1 MITINNFIQEI
12 ENYLKLNQKKENEL
26 ISIPSPKIKNSR
38 SAFLGNKL
46 RKEKYS
52 FLFLIGLIILSACN
66 NVQKSNENTV
76 SGDEK
81 SPVKSINEVDSK
93 FLINAA
99 EISLE
104 EMRLGDLA
112 EQKTQTKEV
121 RELAQMLVLEHGNT
135 LNSLT
140 EIAQKNNIIVP
151 SAASDKAIASFEKLN
166 KNSGKAFDM
175 AYCEMMALG
184 HKEAINSFE
193 KEIKET
199 SNIEIKIWA
208 QTTLLTLKM
217 HLDHVEKCI
226 LICEKM

>member
-1 MITINNFIQEI
+1 MTRFNNIILEI
-12 ENYLKLNQKKENEL
+12 ENSLKLNQNQEVAL
-26 ISIPSPKIKNSR
+26 ISIPSSLFQKIKTSFR
-38 SAFLGNKL
+38 GNKL
-46 RKEKYS
+46 RKGRYS
-52 FLFLIGLIILSACN
+52 FLFLIGLFSLSACN
-66 NVQKSNENTV
+66 NVQKSSENKVSEDKNLPVNSLNE
-76 SGDEK
+76 
-81 SPVKSINEVDSK
+81 IDSK

-121 RELAQMLVLEHGNT
+121 RELAQMLVLEHGST

-140 EIAQKNNIIVP
+140 DIAQKNNILIP
-151 SAASDKAIASFEKLN
+151 SAASDKAIASFDKLN

-199 SNIEIKIWA
+199 SNIEIKTWA
-208 QTTLLTLKM
+208 QTTVLTLK
-217 HLDHVEKCI
+217 CI
-226 LICEKM
+226 